1 MTRGTTW
8 RSALSLVTRAAGAAT
23 CIAVVCVLS
32 VLISGWLIDGVE
44 SVNDGRRTASER
56 SAIGDYF
63 GGVSAVFSGLALLLL
78 VATII
83 FQQSE
88 LRLQRRELALQRDE
102 LVASRNELRRSA
114 EADLRALHVQL
125 TQMQMDNPIL
135 AEVWNDYPG
144 DSPDALRQNL
154 FANLT
159 FSHFLL
165 AYRWGGITEAEM
177 LVHARHLIRSPVFHR
192 YWLAA
197 RDVKAALPAESDEGV
212 LFRIFDRAMRE
223 THRGDPQGA
232 A

>member
-1 MTRGTTW
+1 M
-8 RSALSLVTRAAGAAT
+8 GAAA
-23 CIAVVCVLS
+23 CIAAVCVLS
-32 VLISGWLIDGVE
+32 VLVSGWLIDGVE
-44 SVNDGRRTASER
+44 SINDGRRTASER
-56 SAIGDYF
+56 STMGDYF

-83 FQQSE
+83 VQQRE

-114 EADLRALHVQL
+114 EADLRA
-125 TQMQMDNPIL
+125 MQMDNPIL

-144 DSPDALRQNL
+144 APPDALRQNL

-197 RDVKAALPAESDEGV
+197 RDLKAALPAESDEGM
-212 LFRIFDRAMRE
+212 LFRIFDQAMRE
-223 THRGDPQGA
+223 AHHGDPQGA
-232 A
+232 T